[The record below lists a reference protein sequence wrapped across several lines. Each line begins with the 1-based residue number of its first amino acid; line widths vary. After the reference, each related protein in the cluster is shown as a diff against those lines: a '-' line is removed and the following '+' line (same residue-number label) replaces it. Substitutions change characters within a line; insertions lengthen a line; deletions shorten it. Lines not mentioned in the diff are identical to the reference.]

1 MTIIPDI
8 EDDLELAKQ
17 VIKEVEEHK
26 VVQRLPLSWTYRL
39 ALKTIAQ
46 QKQIEKLEHDI
57 VEARR
62 ETYL

>member
-17 VIKEVEEHK
+17 VIKEVEVHK
-26 VVQRLPLSWTYRL
+26 VVQRLPLRWTYRL
-39 ALKTIAQ
+39 ALKTIEQ
-46 QKQIEKLEHDI
+46 QKQIEKLERGI

>member
-17 VIKEVEEHK
+17 VIKLVEEHK
-26 VVQRLPLSWTYRL
+26 VEQRLPLGWTYRL
-39 ALKTIAQ
+39 ALKTTEQ
-46 QKQIEKLEHDI
+46 QKQIEKLERNI
-57 VEARR
+57 LEARR